1 MAKHLDLE
9 EQEQLDQIKHFWSKY
24 GNAITWVLI
33 VVLGAFAAWN
43 GWNWWQRS
51 QSAKASAL
59 HTEIERAAQAKDS
72 ARLDAALADMQ
83 ARFAGTAFAGQATLL
98 AAKTRFEA
106 GQADQARAALDWLV
120 TNSKDEAYRSIARLR
135 LAGIDI
141 DAGEFDRAIRT
152 LEAPFPAAFD
162 AMAADRRGD
171 ALLAKGD
178 AAGAKVQFEKA
189 WAGLSADTE
198 YRRLVEVKLASLGVD
213 KSPAA
218 SQESRPS

>member
-33 VVLGAFAAWN
+33 VVLGGFAAWN

-59 HTEIERAAQAKDS
+59 HAEIERAAQARDT
-72 ARLDAALADMQ
+72 ARLEAALADMQ
-83 ARFAGTAFAGQATLL
+83 SRFKGTAFAGQATLL
-98 AAKTRFEA
+98 AAKARFEA
-106 GQADQARAALDWLV
+106 GQADQARAALEWRV
-120 TNSKDEAYRSIARLR
+120 STSKDEAYRSIARLR
-135 LAGIDI
+135 LAGIDL
-141 DAGEFDRAIRT
+141 DAGQFDAALRT

-178 AAGAKVQFEKA
+178 VAGAKAQFEKA
-189 WAGLSADTE
+189 WTGFSAETE

-213 KSPAA
+213 KSPATR
-218 SQESRPS
+218 QEGRPS

>member
-9 EQEQLDQIKHFWSKY
+9 EQEQLDQIKHFWAKY

-83 ARFAGTAFAGQATLL
+83 ATAREGAPLGVMYVVETAAVGVATLMIGAFGTVALAGNQAPYIANNTVNAGIQYRTDITSSLGLFIRGDFENRGRQFWDPENSTARSAIQLVNARIGIEDLDIPGDKQTLL
-98 AAKTRFEA
+98 AEA
-106 GQADQARAALDWLV
+106 EERV
-120 TNSKDEAYRSIARLR
+120 
-135 LAGIDI
+135 
-141 DAGEFDRAIRT
+141 
-152 LEAPFPAAFD
+152 
-162 AMAADRRGD
+162 
-171 ALLAKGD
+171 
-178 AAGAKVQFEKA
+178 
-189 WAGLSADTE
+189 
-198 YRRLVEVKLASLGVD
+198 
-213 KSPAA
+213 
-218 SQESRPS
+218 

>member
-43 GWNWWQRS
+43 GWNYWQRS
-51 QSAKASAL
+51 QAAKASAL
-59 HTEIERAAQAKDS
+59 HDEISRAAQAKDA
-72 ARLDAALADMQ
+72 ARIDAALADMQ
-83 ARFAGTAFAGQATLL
+83 ARFGSTTFAGQATLL
-98 AAKTRFEA
+98 AAKARFEA
-106 GQADQARAALDWLV
+106 GQVDQARAALTWLV
-120 TNSKDEAYRSIARLR
+120 DKGKDDAYRAVARLR

-141 DAGEFDRAIRT
+141 DAGQFDAAIRT
-152 LEAPFPAAFD
+152 LEAPFPAAFE

-178 AAGAKVQFEKA
+178 AAGAKAQYEKA
-189 WAGLSADTE
+189 WTGFSAETE

-218 SQESRPS
+218 TQEGRPS

>member
-24 GNAITWVLI
+24 GNAITWALI

-43 GWNWWQRS
+43 GWNWWQRN
-51 QSAKASAL
+51 QAAKASAL
-59 HTEIERAAQAKDS
+59 HAEIERAAQTKDS

-83 ARFAGTAFAGQATLL
+83 ARFGGTVFAGQSALL
-98 AAKTRFEA
+98 AAKARFEA
-106 GQADQARAALDWLV
+106 GQADQARAALEWV
-120 TNSKDEAYRSIARLR
+120 VANSKDDAHRAVARLR

-141 DAGEFDRAIRT
+141 DAGQFDAALRT
-152 LEAPFPAAFD
+152 LEAAFPAAFD
-162 AMAADRRGD
+162 ALAADRRGD

-178 AAGAKVQFEKA
+178 TAGAKAQYEKA
-189 WAGLSADTE
+189 WTGFSAETE

-213 KSPAA
+213 KSQAA
-218 SQESRPS
+218 TQEGRPS

>member
-33 VVLGAFAAWN
+33 AVLGSFAAWN

-59 HTEIERAAQAKDS
+59 HAEIERAAQARDT

-83 ARFAGTAFAGQATLL
+83 SRFKSTAFAGQATLL
-98 AAKTRFEA
+98 AAKARFEA
-106 GQADQARAALDWLV
+106 GQADQARAALEWLV
-120 TNSKDEAYRSIARLR
+120 SNGKDEAYRSIARLR
-135 LAGIDI
+135 LAGIDL
-141 DAGEFDRAIRT
+141 DAGQFDAALRT

-178 AAGAKVQFEKA
+178 AAGAKAQFEKA
-189 WAGLSADTE
+189 WTGFSAETE

-213 KSPAA
+213 KSSATR
-218 SQESRPS
+218 QEGRPS

>member
-1 MAKHLDLE
+1 MATHFDLE
-9 EQEQLDQIKHFWSKY
+9 EQEQLAELKAFWNTY

-59 HTEIERAAQAKDS
+59 HAEIERAVQAKDA

-83 ARFAGTAFAGQATLL
+83 SRFKSTAFAGQATLL
-98 AAKTRFEA
+98 AAKARFEA
-106 GQADQARAALDWLV
+106 GQVDQARAALDWLV
-120 TNSKDEAYRSIARLR
+120 SNSKDEAYRSVARLR
-135 LAGIDI
+135 LVGIDI
-141 DAGEFDRAIRT
+141 DAGQFDAALRT
-152 LEAPFPAAFD
+152 LEGPFPAAFD

-178 AAGAKVQFEKA
+178 AAGAKAQFEKA
-189 WAGLSADTE
+189 WAGFSADTE

-218 SQESRPS
+218 SQEGRSS